1 MTTISTD
8 LSAKNKI
15 GSVTINDYRI
25 IPVVFIPGVMGSNLK
40 DGDDNVIWR
49 YDDDLSLIGWS
60 LPGSGQKRER
70 NCSILTEFR
79 LITVE

>member
-49 YDDDLSLIGWS
+49 YNDDLS
-60 LPGSGQKRER
+60 
-70 NCSILTEFR
+70 
-79 LITVE
+79 